1 MAQVHWLDRRG
12 SHVLVERDGFFAVI
26 EERNGEVY
34 SLQAKH
40 RHGFPKTEEGVFAA
54 TGPTAWR
61 SEMAARRLFDEITL
75 RAEDLAQRMR

>member
-1 MAQVHWLDRRG
+1 M
-12 SHVLVERDGFFAVI
+12 
-26 EERNGEVY
+26 
-34 SLQAKH
+34 QAKH